1 MATFGNTGS
10 QSTVSGP
17 LAGLIFAVKYT
28 TPADCTS
35 ISKLTVKLSNTRT
48 GHGACNVKALIYA
61 ADGSDGR
68 PSTRVAVGDA
78 IAVADSF
85 ADWKDLTFGANS
97 LSPSTDYWWGL
108 VGDSNADGL
117 GAMCDATGG
126 TDYVGT
132 CDYTSPPS
140 PLGGTQYEFST
151 TKMSIYM
158 TYTPTAGGNP
168 HYYYAQQ

>member
-1 MATFGNTGS
+1 MATFGNTNS

-17 LAGLIFAVKYT
+17 LNGRIFVVKYT

-35 ISKLTVKLSNTRT
+35 IDRLSVKLSNTLG

-61 ADGSDGR
+61 ADGILGR

-78 IAVADSF
+78 IAVADNF

-97 LSPSTDYWWGL
+97 VSPSTDYWWGL

-117 GAMCDATGG
+117 GVMFDGGG
-126 TDYVGT
+126 TKRYYGT
-132 CDYTSPPS
+132 CDYASPPS
-140 PLGGTQYEFST
+140 PLGGSGGEGTYT
-151 TKMSIYM
+151 ASIYM
-158 TYTPTAGGNP
+158 TYTPPVAVGNP